1 MPAKV
6 FLDTNI
12 WLYSLIKSD
21 EAKYQRSIGLIVGE
35 ESIYSNV
42 QVANEISI
50 NLMRKAGKDH
60 VYIQNFLADFLA
72 SYPVLAQEKED
83 LLTAAGLR
91 LEYSLSYWD
100 SLVVAVALR
109 AGCKIL
115 YSEDM
120 QHHLRVRGDLLIVN
134 PFLA

>member
-1 MPAKV
+1 MPTKV

-21 EAKYQRSIGLIVGE
+21 VAKYQRAIGLITGE
-35 ESIYSNV
+35 ESIYSSV

-50 NLMRKAGKDH
+50 NLLRKAGKDQA
-60 VYIQNFLADFLA
+60 YIQNFLSEFMA

-100 SLVVAVALR
+100 SLIVAVALR
-109 AGCKIL
+109 SGCKIL

-120 QHHLRVRGDLLIVN
+120 QHHLKIRGALLIVN
-134 PFLA
+134 PFLS

>member
-21 EAKYQRSIGLIVGE
+21 VAKYQRAIGLITGE
-35 ESIYSNV
+35 ESIYSSV

-50 NLMRKAGKDH
+50 NLLRKAGKDQT
-60 VYIQNFLADFLA
+60 YIQNFLSEFMA

-100 SLVVAVALR
+100 SLIVAVALR
-109 AGCKIL
+109 SGCKIL

-120 QHHLRVRGDLLIVN
+120 QHHLKIRGALLIVN
-134 PFLA
+134 PFLS

>member
-21 EAKYQRSIGLIVGE
+21 EAKYQRAIGLITGE
-35 ESIYSNV
+35 ESIYSSV

-50 NLMRKAGKDH
+50 NLLRKTGKDQA
-60 VYIQNFLADFLA
+60 YIQNFLSEFMA

-100 SLVVAVALR
+100 SLIVAVALR
-109 AGCKIL
+109 SGCKIL

-120 QHHLRVRGDLLIVN
+120 QHHLKIRGALLIVN
-134 PFLA
+134 PFLS

>member
-6 FLDTNI
+6 FLDTKI

-21 EAKYQRSIGLIVGE
+21 EGKYQRAIDVITGE
-35 ESIYSNV
+35 EGIYSSV

-50 NLMRKAGKDH
+50 NLIRKAGKDQT
-60 VYIQNFLADFLA
+60 YIQNFLSEFMA

-100 SLVVAVALR
+100 SLIVAVALR

-120 QHHLRVRGDLLIVN
+120 QHYLKIRGDLLIIN
-134 PFLA
+134 PFLS

>member
-21 EAKYQRSIGLIVGE
+21 VAKYQRAIGLITDE
-35 ESIYSNV
+35 ESIYSSV

-50 NLMRKAGKDH
+50 NLLRKAGKDQA
-60 VYIQNFLADFLA
+60 YIQNFLSEFMA
-72 SYPVLAQEKED
+72 SYPVFAQEKED
-83 LLTAAGLR
+83 LLTATGLR
-91 LEYSLSYWD
+91 LEYNLSYWD
-100 SLVVAVALR
+100 SLIVAVALR
-109 AGCKIL
+109 SGCKIL

-120 QHHLRVRGDLLIVN
+120 QHHLKIRGALLIVN
-134 PFLA
+134 PFLS

>member
-12 WLYSLIKSD
+12 WLYSLIKLD
-21 EAKYQRSIGLIVGE
+21 EAKYQKAIGLITGE
-35 ESIYSNV
+35 ESIYSSV

-50 NLMRKAGKDH
+50 NLLRKAGKDQA
-60 VYIQNFLADFLA
+60 YIQNFLSEFMA

-100 SLVVAVALR
+100 SLIVAVALR
-109 AGCKIL
+109 SGCKIL

-120 QHHLRVRGDLLIVN
+120 QHHLKIRGALLIVN
-134 PFLA
+134 PFLS